1 MGGRLFPDRERCSG
15 LMASFDARV
24 VDGPGGITV
33 ILAGDCDL
41 TVRDELTAV
50 LLNAVNHATSVYVDV
65 AKVGF
70 FDSTGVHALVTAHHA
85 ARERNGRLYV
95 INAGGLVAAMLE
107 LTGLD
112 ALLGAP
118 NEERR
123 HA

>member
-1 MGGRLFPDRERCSG
+1 
-15 LMASFDARV
+15 MASFDARV
-24 VDGPGGITV
+24 VGGPGRITV

-41 TVRDELTAV
+41 TVRDQLTTV
-50 LLNAVNHATSVYVDV
+50 LLDAVNQARSVFVDV
-65 AKVGF
+65 AGVGF

-112 ALLGAP
+112 ALLSAP
-118 NEERR
+118 AEERR